1 MDTWKEQLKNS
12 ITSVSQLHKYIP
24 ENQSENYDL
33 QKEIRISPY
42 MMNLIANL
50 DSESALK
57 KQFIPFKKKSTYK
70 YDNDYLNESK
80 FEPIP
85 NLIHRYKNRVI
96 IIVTNKCA
104 CYCQFCTRQRVTK
117 NKQNIHLEAEKIL
130 DYIRRDAN
138 INDVLITG
146 GDPLILENTQLVS
159 LIDQLENIDHLKVI
173 RIGTRMPITL
183 PMRIDNELIE
193 ALRKYN
199 NLYINIHVN
208 HPIEL
213 TSESKYAIYCLTS
226 AGIPVGSQTVL
237 LKGIND
243 NFETLKQLFEEL
255 IHIRVKPYYL
265 YQCDKVAGC
274 EDFVVDPQKGI
285 SIINALSQE
294 ISGFALPKYVID
306 TPQLGKMILGPCHL
320 QSLNKDGV
328 LMKAGD
334 IKVNYSIKE
343 HMN

>member
-1 MDTWKEQLKNS
+1 MENWEEQLKNS
-12 ITSVSQLHKYIP
+12 ITNVSQLHNCIS
-24 ENQSENYDL
+24 ENQSGNYDL

-42 MMNLIANL
+42 MMNLISKM
-50 DSESALK
+50 DSEGVLK
-57 KQFIPFKKKSTYK
+57 KQFIPFKKDSAYK

-96 IIVTNKCA
+96 IIVTNRCA

-117 NKQNIHLEAEKIL
+117 NKQHIHLDVENIL
-130 DYIRRDAN
+130 DYIRKDIN

-146 GDPLILENTQLVS
+146 GDPLILENTQLVT
-159 LIDQLENIDHLKVI
+159 LIDQLENIDHLKVV
-173 RIGTRMPITL
+173 RIGTRIPITL
-183 PMRIDNELIE
+183 PMRIDDELVE
-193 ALRKYN
+193 VLRKYN

-213 TSESKYAIYCLTS
+213 TTESRHAIYRLTS
-226 AGIPVGSQTVL
+226 VGIPVGSQTVL

-255 IHIRVKPYYL
+255 IQIRVKPYYL

-306 TPQLGKMILGPCHL
+306 TPELGKMILAPCHL
-320 QSLNKDGV
+320 QSLDNDVV
-328 LMKAGD
+328 LMKAGNKK
-334 IKVNYSIKE
+334 INYSIKE
-343 HMN
+343 HLN